1 MFANSSFI
9 FSVFLSFVTT
19 LNFSQNSRSH
29 IFLRY
34 ENSQW
39 KSCSHGGSKT
49 KALSYLRDTP
59 ADASVPVTMDGELN
73 LKITF
78 IDGKRSPDRSW
89 RTVTAEI
96 RGTKLKMTIHREGKS
111 NQVSTRFSFIFFVP
125 FFKGE
130 WLWAHFFCFWNQI
143 NVRVKFNCEVI
154 YEITA
159 ISQNFIL
166 SDLLLKH

>member
-1 MFANSSFI
+1 MLFKCLLILLFPVF
-9 FSVFLSFVTT
+9 FSLFCFD
-19 LNFSQNSRSH
+19 LNFLKFADT
-29 IFLRY
+29 IY
-34 ENSQW
+34 CAKW
-39 KSCSHGGSKT
+39 KCNGIVCSHGGSKT

-111 NQVSTRFSFIFFVP
+111 NQVSTRFIYFFSFFVP
-125 FFKGE
+125 F
-130 WLWAHFFCFWNQI
+130 LL
-143 NVRVKFNCEVI
+143 RD
-154 YEITA
+154 YEH
-159 ISQNFIL
+159 ISF
-166 SDLLLKH
+166 LLLKQNKRAKHVQSLIIQVFTTF